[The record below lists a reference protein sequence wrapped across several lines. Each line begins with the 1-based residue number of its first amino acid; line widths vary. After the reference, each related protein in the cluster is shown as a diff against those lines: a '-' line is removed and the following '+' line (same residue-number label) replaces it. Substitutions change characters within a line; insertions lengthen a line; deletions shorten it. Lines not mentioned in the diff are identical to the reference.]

1 MFRAQE
7 RSQQGADRAITRRL
21 LRCGAVA
28 GPLFVATF
36 VAAGAT
42 RADYDPLRHPVSSL
56 ALGPGGWVQSLNF
69 TLAGGLYVAGS
80 VGLARART
88 AGSPRTGPVLIAAA
102 AVGLLGA
109 GAFLTDPVSGYPPG
123 TPAAPISY
131 STSGALHDLLSVPTF
146 LGLPAAALVYARH
159 FRRSSE
165 PGWSAYSAGTGA
177 AMLTLTAA
185 ASAAFKQAPALV
197 AYGGL
202 LQRAAVTTGFAWL
215 TALTLRA
222 LRAQ

>member
-36 VAAGAT
+36 VATGAT

-88 AGSPRTGPVLIAAA
+88 AGSPSTGPVLIAAA

-109 GAFLTDPVSGYPPG
+109 GAFLTDPVTHRGHLRRR
-123 TPAAPISY
+123 PATA
-131 STSGALHDLLSVPTF
+131 
-146 LGLPAAALVYARH
+146 LPAPCTTCCPSLPFSDYQQPR
-159 FRRSSE
+159 
-165 PGWSAYSAGTGA
+165 WSTRATSD
-177 AMLTLTAA
+177 AA
-185 ASAAFKQAPALV
+185 ASRVGRRIQPEPVQPCSPSPPLPAPLSIRHPLWWPMEACSSGPLSPP
-197 AYGGL
+197 ASPG
-202 LQRAAVTTGFAWL
+202 
-215 TALTLRA
+215 
-222 LRAQ
+222 